1 MQRQHRCRPLSLPRT
16 GAGPHPVVLVH
27 GFTQTGR
34 CWGPLGDSLAL
45 RGEVLALDA
54 PGHGGSGELRL
65 DLADAAA
72 AIAATVERA
81 DSRMRRPLLIGY
93 SMAPGWR
100 ARRAARPAGSPVSCS
115 STQRPASTT
124 MPNGASVGA
133 ATTHSP
139 ITSRR
144 SAAHSSSTSGLRC
157 RCCDASRRA
166 PHRDERPATQRPPGS
181 PLASPGRHRPPGT
194 AVERSAPIDCVLV
207 LTGSLDTKFG
217 AIGRRTA
224 TAIRPNAVAR
234 TIDGASLPHRA
245 LETPGATS
253 GALAAWI
260 DEIALSRH
268 PSHPPHQSTRHHHA
282 PTPARHPV
290 R

>member
-1 MQRQHRCRPLSLPRT
+1 MPTPLAATRT

-93 SMAPGWR
+93 SMGARMALHAVLHAPAAFSGLVLISATPGIDDDAER
-100 ARRAARPAGSPVSCS
+100 SERRRRDDALADHIEAVGCAQFIDEWLALPMFA
-115 STQRPASTT
+115 TLPAS
-124 MPNGASVGA
+124 A
-133 ATTHSP
+133 A
-139 ITSRR
+139 
-144 SAAHSSSTSGLRC
+144 
-157 RCCDASRRA
+157 
-166 PHRDERPATQRPPGS
+166 HRDERVRNSAAGLAASLRLAGTGRQAPLWND
-181 PLASPGRHRPPGT
+181 LAS
-194 AVERSAPIDCVLV
+194 IDLPVLV
-207 LTGSLDTKFG
+207 LTGSLDTKFD

-224 TAIRPNAVAR
+224 TAIGPNAVAR
-234 TIDGASLPHRA
+234 TIDGAGHTVH
-245 LETPGATS
+245 LEAPDATS

-260 DEIALSRH
+260 DEISG
-268 PSHPPHQSTRHHHA
+268 
-282 PTPARHPV
+282 
-290 R
+290 